1 MSVREG
7 ERTGRRWPLYVAV
20 GLVAFGALWVKVRIE
35 AGRSLAEA
43 QAIEA
48 EGDAVLSIAIY
59 KDAVSWYS
67 PGSGPVGEAVARLM
81 AYSRDDAAPEQA
93 LAAARA
99 LRGAIFAIRSTWS
112 PYSELLPELNDRIAR
127 LMTRGMAPEHEVR
140 HRALLERDH
149 APALGWSLLVVIAFV
164 MWVGC
169 LFGLATRGFDD
180 DGAFSL
186 TRSRYWIVGFALT
199 AMLWMVGLALA

>member
-1 MSVREG
+1 MSVLQG
-7 ERTGRRWPLYVAV
+7 EPAGRRWPLYLVVA
-20 GLVAFGALWVKVRIE
+20 LVALGALWLKVRLE
-35 AGRSLAEA
+35 AGQSLAEA

-48 EGDAVLSIAIY
+48 EGDALLAIAVY

-67 PGSGPVGEAVARLM
+67 PGSGPVDDAVARLL
-81 AYSRDDAAPEQA
+81 AFSRDDVAPERA

-112 PYSELLPELNDRIAR
+112 PYSEHLPELNDRIAR
-127 LMTRGMAPEHEVR
+127 LMTRGMAPEHEAR

-149 APALGWSLLVVIAFV
+149 APALGWSLLAVFAFV
-164 MWVGC
+164 AWVGC
-169 LFGLATRGFDD
+169 LFGLATRGFDE
-180 DGAFSL
+180 DGAFSV
-186 TRSRYWIVGFALT
+186 TRSRYWLLGFALT